1 VTERWVVAAGIG
13 MCLGGV
19 ALVAVPG
26 LSLGVPTLLAALLAL
41 VVLFIA
47 VLVATTYLVNP
58 ERPSVSLPA
67 PERRPRYRRSGD
79 EFRELV
85 DSVGLAGRRAVDAD
99 EETARER
106 LHAELHGLAIAVLV
120 RTTGCQ
126 PAEARDRLDS
136 GAWTD
141 DDRAAAFFTD
151 GLTPPLSV
159 RERLP
164 VPATDPPLVRHTRH
178 AVRELRRAVEGERDD
193 PGHGEGPRQDPET
206 MYWPTADLPAEHS
219 TGRRRQVAVAVLIAS
234 GVGVFAGSPGLL
246 LVGSF
251 GIAIAATARFVSA
264 SPSLAVERTV
274 SEMSPEPGS
283 TVTVTVTV
291 RNESDRTAADL
302 RLLDGVPPGL
312 IVVEDTPRCA
322 SALRP
327 GRATT
332 FSYTVKAVPGR
343 HTFETP
349 LVIAS
354 DFVGATESVEAV
366 ETATEMTL
374 DCGFD
379 CEDPPVPDVQ
389 SQVTVDPGRLSA
401 DTTGAGVEFDTV
413 REYRP
418 GDPPGRIDWRHR
430 AKTGD
435 LATVSFVEPRRPR
448 VLLVVDARAAAYV
461 ADPDGIP
468 APQHAAR
475 GAFHFGNGL
484 LADARPVGL
493 TVLGGDAWLPPASGT
508 KQHERLRRTL
518 AGESV
523 PWTPASESDASDAAT
538 RLTARLDPDTQV
550 VLFSP
555 LADDGIVDLCR
566 RIDAAGH
573 AVCVHSPDCTDAGT
587 VEEAYGRLQ
596 RWRRLSELRGED
608 IRVEDWNPASPPEE
622 VFANVSQ

>member
-1 VTERWVVAAGIG
+1 MTERWVVAAGIG

-41 VVLFIA
+41 VVLLIA
-47 VLVATTYLVNP
+47 ALVATSYLVNP
-58 ERPSVSLPA
+58 ERPAVSLPA
-67 PERRPRYRRSGD
+67 PERRPRYRRPGG
-79 EFRELV
+79 EFRALV

-99 EETARER
+99 DETPRER
-106 LHAELHGLAIAVLV
+106 LHAELNGLAVAVLV

-126 PAEARDRLDS
+126 PAEARDRLDN

-164 VPATDPPLVRHTRH
+164 VPATDPPLVRRARH
-178 AVRELRRAVEGERDD
+178 AVRELGRAVEGERDD
-193 PGHGEGPRQDPET
+193 PGYGGESRQNPET
-206 MYWPTADLPAEHS
+206 TYWPTADLPAERS
-219 TGRRRQVAVAVLIAS
+219 TGRRRQVAVAVLLAS
-234 GVGVFAGSPGLL
+234 GIGVFAGAPGLL

-251 GIAIAATARFVSA
+251 GIAIAATARFVSP

-274 SEMSPEPGS
+274 SEESPEPGDA
-283 TVTVTVTV
+283 VTVTVTV

-302 RLLDGVPPGL
+302 RVLDGVPAGL
-312 IVVEDTPRCA
+312 TVIEDTPRCA
-322 SALRP
+322 TALRP

-332 FSYTVKAVPGR
+332 FSYTVEVVPGR

-349 LVIAS
+349 LVIAGG
-354 DFVGATESVEAV
+354 FVGATEAVEAV
-366 ETATEMTL
+366 ETATETTL

-379 CEDPPVPDVQ
+379 REDPPVPDVQ

-401 DTTGAGVEFDTV
+401 DATGAGVEFDTV
-413 REYRP
+413 REYRA

-461 ADPDGIP
+461 ADPEGIP
-468 APQHAAR
+468 APRHAAR
-475 GAFHFGNGL
+475 GAFHLGNGL

-493 TVLGGDAWLPPASGT
+493 TVLGGDTWLPPAGGT
-508 KQHERLRRTL
+508 EQRERLRRAL

-523 PWTPASESDASDAAT
+523 PWTPPSESDATDAAA

-555 LADDGIVDLCR
+555 LSDDGIVDLCR
-566 RIDAAGH
+566 RLDAAGH
-573 AVCVHSPDCTDAGT
+573 AVRVHSPDCTDAET

-596 RWRRLSELRGED
+596 RWRRLSELRGEG
-608 IRVEDWNPASPPEE
+608 IRVEDWNPGSPPEE
-622 VFANVSQ
+622 VFAHVRQ